1 MQIQIFSKGIDVS
14 VPLRERITGRL
25 EEMIDK
31 YIHREG
37 EAQVSVSKEGP
48 GFKTVCSIHLPSGA
62 TMEGQGVAADA
73 YTASNEA
80 LDHVE
85 KRLRRYKRRLKDH
98 SKKAKAKNGM
108 MFVLENPVIEDSEDN
123 IEYNGNIEPLVI
135 AEKLSKIRTLTPGM
149 AAFEL
154 GLADNGVVVFNNAKH
169 GGLNVV
175 FKRSDG
181 NIGWIDPSID
191 NIG

>member
-1 MQIQIFSKGIDVS
+1 MRQIWRHDVNLPLDGRQISSPSRLQRHGGRPHALPRHSARRPMHGSRGRFGRFLQGHRNQADTDHPSRRVDV
-14 VPLRERITGRL
+14 
-25 EEMIDK
+25 
-31 YIHREG
+31 HREG

-98 SKKAKAKNGM
+98 SKKAKAKK
-108 MFVLENPVIEDSEDN
+108 VAKKEEAPAKEE
-123 IEYNGNIEPLVI
+123 
-135 AEKLSKIRTLTPGM
+135 
-149 AAFEL
+149 
-154 GLADNGVVVFNNAKH
+154 VVKEEE
-169 GGLNVV
+169 
-175 FKRSDG
+175 
-181 NIGWIDPSID
+181 
-191 NIG
+191 